1 MNGPGMRERTPIARP
16 RPLRAGAHAGTSSGL
31 ARIGDAWRRRWQE
44 FSPRGLLL
52 YVLPFPLLPATL
64 ISLLRG
70 DYPRL
75 AAHVAG
81 LTLLLGGALLARRG
95 LRAEARWRRRHVAR
109 APRPWKTL
117 GALALSAGVAVV
129 ASGSIG
135 HPPWVSAGFALAAF
149 VGFGLAYGL
158 DPRRAKPAPASADG
172 HSTREVE
179 QAIDEAEAAIARIEA
194 ARAALGTGE
203 LGQRLGRITDL
214 ARQMVARVDEDPRQ
228 LRRARRFLRVYL
240 DGTQQVCE
248 GWARTHGRRPAEL
261 DERFRRVLV
270 TIEDVFAA
278 QREKLLADEVED
290 LDVQVEVLAHQ
301 LRREGVGRGEGTR

>member
-1 MNGPGMRERTPIARP
+1 MTPRAPLVRTRPLPARP
-16 RPLRAGAHAGTSSGL
+16 RAGAANDLAG
-31 ARIGDAWRRRWQE
+31 IGAEWRRRWQA

-52 YVLPFPLLPATL
+52 YVLPLPLVPASL

-70 DYPRL
+70 DYARL
-75 AAHVAG
+75 GAHVLGIG
-81 LTLLLGGALLARRG
+81 LLFGGALLARRG

-109 APRPWKTL
+109 APRPWKTAGGVL
-117 GALALSAGVAVV
+117 LAAGAAVV

-135 HPPWVSAGFALAAF
+135 HPPLVVAGFALAAF
-149 VGFGLAYGL
+149 VGFALAYGL

-172 HSTREVE
+172 YSTAEVE

-194 ARAALGTGE
+194 ARAALGAGE

-214 ARQMVARVDEDPRQ
+214 ARQMVARVEAEPRH

-290 LDVQVEVLAHQ
+290 LDVQVEVLAQQ
-301 LRREGVGRGEGTR
+301 LRREGVGRREGAT